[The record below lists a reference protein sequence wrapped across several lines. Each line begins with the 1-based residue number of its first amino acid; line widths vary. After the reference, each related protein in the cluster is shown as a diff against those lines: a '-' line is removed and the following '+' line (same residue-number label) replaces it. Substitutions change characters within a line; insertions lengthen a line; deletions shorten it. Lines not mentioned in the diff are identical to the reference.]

1 MCNLTKINQQIIA
14 VGLSSGGTQIGH
26 WTLVTYGFVGVVV
39 AIDVE
44 DGQNVDVHL
53 VEQAG
58 HLSVA
63 AVGVQSLERWNKYY
77 ALESANA
84 SL

>member
-1 MCNLTKINQQIIA
+1 M
-14 VGLSSGGTQIGH
+14 
-26 WTLVTYGFVGVVV
+26 GVVV
-39 AIDVE
+39 AVDVE

-77 ALESANA
+77 VLDSANA